1 MTMPPPGVPVDEKT
15 CFSDHKG
22 EYKKKLEKKQTKL
35 LAKLAPTLGA
45 LLEPDERV
53 LMAAAACAP
62 AGVLE
67 QLTTGWVI
75 FYLKRCVLVVTDRR
89 ILQLM
94 VKPNLTPRGSM
105 AEVRYGDL
113 AETKSG
119 SFLRPTVTLRYRNQR
134 TETFTH
140 LESSSVKKIAALV
153 PTRLRGASPG
163 QGGRQPLCPR
173 CAQRLTPDVY
183 RCPHC
188 FLEFKTPE
196 AAVKYSLLFPG
207 GGYFYT
213 GHPLLG
219 VADAVT
225 ESVLLIAVVLLAI
238 VLFSAEPGEQDPVSL
253 ALVAGVLVL
262 EKLISVFHSRHYV
275 KEYLPVERDFR
286 PLAAGH
292 QPRVG

>member
-1 MTMPPPGVPVDEKT
+1 MTTPPPDLPIDEKT

-35 LAKLAPTLGA
+35 LARLAPTLSA

-53 LMAAAACAP
+53 LVAAPACSP

-75 FYLKRCVLVVTDRR
+75 YYLKRCVLVVTDRR

-94 VKPNLTPRGSM
+94 VKRNNTPRGSL

-113 AETKSG
+113 AEAKPG
-119 SFLRPTVTLRYRNQR
+119 SFLRPALTLRYRNGR
-134 TETFTH
+134 KEMFTH
-140 LESSSVKKIAALV
+140 LESSSVKKIAALL
-153 PTRLRGASPG
+153 PTLLRGASPG
-163 QGGRQPLCPR
+163 QGGRHHLCPR
-173 CAQRLTPDVY
+173 CARRLVPDVY

-188 FLEFKTPE
+188 FLEFKTPG

-219 VADAVT
+219 LADALA
-225 ESVLLIAVVLLAI
+225 ESVLLIAVVLSAI
-238 VLFSAEPGEQDPVSL
+238 GLLSAEPGEQDLGTFVIVS
-253 ALVAGVLVL
+253 AVLVF
-262 EKLISVFHSRHYV
+262 EKLVSVFHSRHYV